1 MPSTF
6 RPALHIP
13 AMLSSDPF
21 GFASG
26 VILPVGGRIP
36 EDDPLV
42 ALQFRERCLIAKVIA
57 FHVPDGN
64 GQNFTLAV
72 GSHAQDVGLKY
83 ICKPVQ
89 VRVESTDTMFTTH
102 AARVKF

>member
-42 ALQFRERCLIAKVIA
+42 ALQFRERRLIAKVIA

-64 GQNFTLAV
+64 GQNFTLAACV
-72 GSHAQDVGLKY
+72 VNMVSVLSTRTCTGLQMY
-83 ICKPVQ
+83 FSPTSC
-89 VRVESTDTMFTTH
+89 
-102 AARVKF
+102 A